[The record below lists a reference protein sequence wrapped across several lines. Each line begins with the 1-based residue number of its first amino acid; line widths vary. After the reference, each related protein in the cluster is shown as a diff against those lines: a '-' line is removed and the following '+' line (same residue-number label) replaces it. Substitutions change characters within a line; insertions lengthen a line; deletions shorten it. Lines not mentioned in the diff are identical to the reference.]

1 MNPGLDAIV
10 VLPTYNES
18 QNVRSIVERLLELPG
33 VGVLVVDDGSP
44 DGTGDI
50 ADGLA
55 RATPGRVDVIHRRG
69 PRGLGRS
76 YVEGLQRALTFDAPA
91 IIQMDA
97 DWSHDPEYVPS
108 LLQALETHDLV
119 IGSRYVQGVSVVN
132 WPLRRILLSAFANR
146 YIRGITGL
154 RPHDCTSGFR
164 CWRRTALARLPLHAL
179 HSEGYAF
186 LVELLFQAHA
196 HGCHI
201 GEVPI
206 IFIERRAGASKIS
219 RRVLLESF
227 ATPWRL
233 RAQRT
238 ARRVGAIFSRADDA
252 VLANG
257 STVTTGTVND
267 AG

>member
-1 MNPGLDAIV
+1 MHPGLDAVV

-18 QNVRSIVERLLELPG
+18 QNVRSIIERLLQLPG

-50 ADGLA
+50 ADDLA
-55 RATPGRVDVIHRRG
+55 HATPGRVDVIHRTG

-76 YVEGLQRALTFDAPA
+76 YVEGLQRALTIDAPA

-97 DWSHDPEYVPS
+97 DWSHDPAYVPS
-108 LLQALETHDLV
+108 LLEALETHDLV

-154 RPHDCTSGFR
+154 RAHDCTSGYR
-164 CWRRTALARLPLHAL
+164 CWRRTALARLPLHSVR
-179 HSEGYAF
+179 SEGYAF

-196 HGCHI
+196 NGCHI

-219 RRVLLESF
+219 RRVLLESL

-233 RAQRT
+233 RVQRA
-238 ARRVGAIFSRADDA
+238 ARRIGSTFRRADDVA
-252 VLANG
+252 RANG
-257 STVTTGTVND
+257 ARVTTGTVND

>member
-18 QNVRSIVERLLELPG
+18 QNVRSIIERLLQLPG
-33 VGVLVVDDGSP
+33 VGVLIVDDGSP

-50 ADGLA
+50 ADQVA
-55 RATPGRVDVIHRRG
+55 HATPGRVDVIHRTG

-97 DWSHDPEYVPS
+97 DWSHDPQYLPS
-108 LLQALETHDLV
+108 LLEALETHDLA

-132 WPLRRILLSAFANR
+132 WPLRRILLSTFANR

-154 RPHDCTSGFR
+154 RAHDCTSGYR

-179 HSEGYAF
+179 QSEGYSF

-196 HGCHI
+196 SGCRI

-206 IFIERRAGASKIS
+206 IFVERRAGVSKIS
-219 RRVLLESF
+219 RRVLYESLT
-227 ATPWRL
+227 TPWRL
-233 RAQRT
+233 LVQRA
-238 ARRVGAIFSRADDA
+238 ARHVGALFYRADDA
-252 VLANG
+252 ARANG
-257 STVTTGTVND
+257 ARVATGTVND